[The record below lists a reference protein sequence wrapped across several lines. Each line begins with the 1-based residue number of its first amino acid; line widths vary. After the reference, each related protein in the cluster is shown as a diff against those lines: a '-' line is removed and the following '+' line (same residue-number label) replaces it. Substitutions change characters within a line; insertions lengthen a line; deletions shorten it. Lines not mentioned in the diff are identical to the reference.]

1 MDNNV
6 KTHLY
11 IIGNGFDR
19 YHGAASRYL
28 DFHNYLFA
36 RNPEIVGAFDLYF
49 GPRSIDRSF
58 NFDLGGFWC
67 VQPKSERN
75 KYHLP
80 YPATTWAKDHLWAN
94 FEYHLGDMNRE
105 KVFEDLD
112 QYYPK
117 KLRHAQK
124 FTFHSYVTPIQSLSS
139 RINEC
144 TFKMK
149 YHFHRW
155 INKLHYAKGWKNRM
169 LALENDA
176 MYLTFNY
183 TTFLEDEYTIPAS
196 QICYIHGNRHDPF
209 GSLVLGHRANIAQDF
224 EKWKYLRRNR
234 RHYRPNLKDEKGR
247 YYANDNMEYLAYFL
261 SDEQKGNWHNVFR
274 YNAVLEAREILEK
287 YYDANMKDT
296 SRIIDQH
303 RPFFQSL
310 KDIKKITV
318 LGHSLSAVDMPYFA
332 TIKEQIPN
340 YVDWD
345 FSVYGQRDEQMV
357 KQFCKQ
363 MNIHRDHCH
372 MFNIAALIRST
383 QP

>member
-1 MDNNV
+1 M

-94 FEYHLGDMNRE
+94 FEYYLGDMNRE

-112 QYYPK
+112 QHYPK

-155 INKLHYAKGWKNRM
+155 INKLHYAKGWKKRM
-169 LALENDA
+169 LALDNDA
-176 MYLTFNY
+176 LFLTFNY

-209 GSLVLGHRANIAQDF
+209 GSLVLGHRANVAQDF

-274 YNAVLEAREILEK
+274 YNAVLEAKEILEK

-318 LGHSLSAVDMPYFA
+318 IGHSLSAVDMPYFA
-332 TIKEQIPN
+332 TIKEQLPN
-340 YVDWD
+340 YVDWE
-345 FSVYGQRDEQMV
+345 FSVNGQRDEQMV

>member
-1 MDNNV
+1 M

-94 FEYHLGDMNRE
+94 FEYYLGDMNRE

-112 QYYPK
+112 QHYPK

-169 LALENDA
+169 LALDNDA
-176 MYLTFNY
+176 LFLTFNY

-209 GSLVLGHRANIAQDF
+209 GSLVLGHRANVAQDF

-261 SDEQKGNWHNVFR
+261 SNEQKGNWHNVFR

-318 LGHSLSAVDMPYFA
+318 IGHSLSAVDMPYFA
-332 TIKEQIPN
+332 TIKEQLPN
-340 YVDWD
+340 YVDWE

-383 QP
+383 KP